1 MSLEN
6 SEISES
12 NLTTNYYLVV
22 INPELHRQVWNTL
35 KLTMVIAEVEW
46 VLFYD
51 NTINTIYMEEINYKE
66 YRSYNYSLN

>member
-51 NTINTIYMEEINYKE
+51 NTINTIYMEEVNYKE

>member
-1 MSLEN
+1 MLKQPNKTKVE
-6 SEISES
+6 
-12 NLTTNYYLVV
+12 TNYYLVV

-51 NTINTIYMEEINYKE
+51 NTINTIYMEEVNYKE

>member
-6 SEISES
+6 WEISGNS
-12 NLTTNYYLVV
+12 LTTNYYLVV

-51 NTINTIYMEEINYKE
+51 NTINTIHMEEVNYE
-66 YRSYNYSLN
+66 QYISYNYSLN

>member
-6 SEISES
+6 WETSGS

-22 INPELHRQVWNTL
+22 INPELHRQVWNSL
-35 KLTMVIAEVEW
+35 KLTMAIAEAAY

-51 NTINTIYMEEINYKE
+51 NTIKTIHMEEITYENYLGM
-66 YRSYNYSLN
+66 NYSLN

>member
-6 SEISES
+6 SEILES

-51 NTINTIYMEEINYKE
+51 NTINTIYMEEVNYKE

>member
-35 KLTMVIAEVEW
+35 KLTMVIAEVRW

-51 NTINTIYMEEINYKE
+51 NTINTIYMEEVNYEE

>member
-22 INPELHRQVWNTL
+22 INPELHRQVWNSL
-35 KLTMVIAEVEW
+35 KLTMAIAEAAY

-51 NTINTIYMEEINYKE
+51 NTIKTIHMEEITYENYLGM
-66 YRSYNYSLN
+66 NYSLN

>member
-6 SEISES
+6 WETSGNS
-12 NLTTNYYLVV
+12 LTTNYYLVV

-51 NTINTIYMEEINYKE
+51 NTINTIHMEEVNYE
-66 YRSYNYSLN
+66 QYRSYNYSLN